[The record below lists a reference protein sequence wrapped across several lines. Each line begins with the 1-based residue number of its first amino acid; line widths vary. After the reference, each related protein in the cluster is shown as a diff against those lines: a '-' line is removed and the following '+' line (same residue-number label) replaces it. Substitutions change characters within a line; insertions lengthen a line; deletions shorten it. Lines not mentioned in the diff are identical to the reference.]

1 MSKVRINLAN
11 PMELLEIPGITAEQA
26 DTILRFRVEHGPI
39 PDARALARVL
49 GVPPLPPATCERLDF
64 DPAEATAP
72 EFPGG

>member
-49 GVPPLPPATCERLDF
+49 GLPPLPPALCERLAF
-64 DPAEATAP
+64 DPAELTWP
-72 EFPGG
+72 ESPGG